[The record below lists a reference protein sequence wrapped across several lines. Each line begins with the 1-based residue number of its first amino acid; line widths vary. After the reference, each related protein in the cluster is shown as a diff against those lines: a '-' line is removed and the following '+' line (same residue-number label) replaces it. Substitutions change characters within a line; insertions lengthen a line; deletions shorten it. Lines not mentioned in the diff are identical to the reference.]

1 MPIEIWRADFRLLRV
16 GVQIPDPLFGM
27 QISAILRLSMQIP
40 EKCWD

>member
-27 QISAILRLSMQIP
+27 QISVILGLGTQIY
-40 EKCWD
+40 WD